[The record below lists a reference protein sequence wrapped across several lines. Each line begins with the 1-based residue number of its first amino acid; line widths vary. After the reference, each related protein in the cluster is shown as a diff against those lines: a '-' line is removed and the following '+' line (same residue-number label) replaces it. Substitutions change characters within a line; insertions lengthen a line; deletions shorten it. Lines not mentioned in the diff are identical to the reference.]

1 MKQKFIITETYSK
14 AVEIDAADEYEA
26 YDKLDE
32 MMCSGEIRMTSEDF
46 DEWNIYP
53 LNDTI
58 Q

>member
-14 AVEIDAADEYEA
+14 VVEIDAPDEYTAFDE
-26 YDKLDE
+26 LDE

-53 LNDTI
+53 LNDII

>member
-14 AVEIDAADEYEA
+14 VVEIDAPDEYTSFDE
-26 YDKLDE
+26 LDE
-32 MMCSGEIRMTSEDF
+32 MMCNGEIRMTSEDF